1 MRRSKSSDGDAIAIE
16 SRSDRGEMLSGMY
29 LHRLD
34 QVFAEI
40 SDVLVFSPLHN
51 KVADEVD
58 SEIDFGEHL
67 GLLEL
72 DVEAS

>member
-1 MRRSKSSDGDAIAIE
+1 MVLVLR
-16 SRSDRGEMLSGMY
+16 

-58 SEIDFGEHL
+58 SEIDFSEHL